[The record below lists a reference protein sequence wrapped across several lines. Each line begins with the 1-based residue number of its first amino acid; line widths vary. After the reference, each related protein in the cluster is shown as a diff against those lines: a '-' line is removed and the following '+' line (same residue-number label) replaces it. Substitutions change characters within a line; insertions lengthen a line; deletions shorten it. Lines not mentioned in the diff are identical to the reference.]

1 MKKLKLIISD
11 LHLSAGAHMA
21 DGSRNLLEDFFDDD
35 ILIEFIEHHGGPVYA
50 DHQVELVVNGDF
62 FNLLLDVEDGPHER
76 ITEEVAV
83 RQMRRIIEGHAA
95 VFDALKAFC
104 AQAKNRLILIV
115 GNHDAALLFPRV
127 QEEIHRRLD
136 KPIRFEQAYVID
148 DIFVTH
154 GHQYEFIHSFDM
166 NNFTRRDNDGVPM
179 LKLPWG
185 SLFIIQFLNP
195 MKLHRHYID
204 KVMPFRY
211 YLRWAF
217 WNDNR
222 FFWRLAGG
230 IFRFWMGNR
239 LSRDRY
245 RRREFRLSPQ
255 RIANAMNHKPLFK
268 TASDILSKTRYRSV
282 VFSHSHKIDYR
293 KVGEHGEYYNT
304 GSWSNIVSLDVA
316 NLGKSH
322 LRPYIQIR
330 YENETPHMSLQ
341 NWIGSYKLH
350 REIIP

>member
-11 LHLSAGAHMA
+11 LHLSAGARMP

-35 ILIEFIEHHGGPVYA
+35 MLIEFIEHYGGPDCA
-50 DHQVELVVNGDF
+50 DCQVELIVNGDF
-62 FNLLLDVEDGPHER
+62 FNMLPDVVKGPSER
-76 ITEEVAV
+76 ITEELAV
-83 RQMRRIIEGHAA
+83 RQMRRIIEGHAT
-95 VFDALKAFC
+95 VFDALRIFC
-104 AQAKNRLILIV
+104 SQTKNKLILII
-115 GNHDAALLFPRV
+115 GNHDAALLFPEV
-127 QEEIHRRLD
+127 QEEIRRRLN
-136 KPIRFEQAYVID
+136 KPIRFEQTYVID

-166 NNFTRRDNDGVPM
+166 NNYTRRGIDGVLR

-195 MKLHRHYID
+195 MKRQRHYID
-204 KVMPFRY
+204 KVMPFRN

-222 FFWRLAGG
+222 FFWRLLGG
-230 IFRFWMGNR
+230 IVYFWARNRF
-239 LSRDRY
+239 SRDSY

-268 TASDILSKTRYRSV
+268 TASDILNKTRYGSV
-282 VFSHSHKIDYR
+282 IFSHSHKVDYR

-304 GSWSNIVSLDVA
+304 GSWSNIVSLDMA

-322 LRPYIQIR
+322 LRPYLLIE
-330 YENETPHMSLQ
+330 YENEQPQISLQ
-341 NWIGSYKLH
+341 NWIGSHKIH